1 MNVLF
6 IYEKAINPM
15 TGGVERITFLLASYL
30 ELADYKV
37 FFLGVVNDLSI
48 NDERQ
53 VFLPDHTNPI
63 SDINVS
69 FYLNYLNKNN
79 INVVINKSAMNI
91 DISRL
96 AYHCNNIGA
105 KLISVIHN
113 TVLGSVK
120 NFSSVK
126 KEKYRRV
133 NLGFILPLTDSKFVK
148 TLMLAAYKF
157 KYSRHY
163 TALCKYSDFVV
174 LESDKF
180 KEELGFMVDK
190 QSMKSVIAIPNF
202 LIFEETPEQSKRK
215 EVLYVGRI
223 NTSQKRVDLL
233 LQVWKLVQ
241 NKVPDWELKLVGDGD
256 ELDYIKNLS
265 TRLKLK
271 NIKFYGYQD
280 ARAFYDSASIICLT
294 SSYEGFGIALI
305 EAMSRGVVP
314 VAFNSYLS
322 VTDIINDKKTGFLV
336 TPFDVEEYANTL
348 SALMASHQ
356 LLERCSV
363 EAKKHSMKFDL
374 SVIGKQWLEII
385 DH

>member
-6 IYEKAINPM
+6 IYEKAINPL
-15 TGGVERITFLLASYL
+15 TGGAERITFLLASYL
-30 ELADYKV
+30 ESEGCKV
-37 FFLGVVNDLSI
+37 SFMGVANEQAI

-53 VFLPDHTNPI
+53 VFLPDPTSPV
-63 SDINVS
+63 SDINIS
-69 FYLNYLNKNN
+69 FYLNYLDKNK
-79 INVVINKSAMNI
+79 INVVINKSAMNR

-96 AYHCNNIGA
+96 SSHCSNIGV

-113 TVLGSVK
+113 TILGSIK

-126 KEKYRRV
+126 KEKYRRI
-133 NLGFILPLTDSKFVK
+133 NLGFILPVTDLKFVK
-148 TLMLAAYKF
+148 KLMLYAYKF

-180 KEELGFMVDK
+180 KDELAFMVK
-190 QSMKSVIAIPNF
+190 KKSLKSVVAIPNF
-202 LIFEETPEQSKRK
+202 FIFDESPEKPKQK

-241 NKVPDWELKLVGDGD
+241 NKFLDWELKLVGGGD

-265 TRLKLK
+265 AELNLE
-271 NIKFYGYQD
+271 NITFHGYQD
-280 ARAFYDSASIICLT
+280 ARPFYESASIICLT

-322 VTDIINDKKTGFLV
+322 VTDIIDDKKSGFLV
-336 TPFDVEEYANTL
+336 TPFDVKEYADVL
-348 SALMASHQ
+348 SALMDSQ
-356 LLERCSV
+356 RLLQRSSV
-363 EAKKHSMKFDL
+363 EAKKQSTKFDL
-374 SVIGKQWLEII
+374 SIIGKQWLAII
-385 DH
+385 GH